1 MNNIFKKAIQLI
13 DKSQVI
19 AIASHIGPDGDN
31 IGSIMAI
38 GKYLKASCHSAE
50 CVLTLDNGKQQ
61 LRRAAV
67 QFPYATGKIG
77 QPRLVEP
84 TI

>member
-13 DKSQVI
+13 DTSQVI

-38 GKYLKASCHSAE
+38 GKYLEAAGKEVHY
-50 CVLTLDNGKQQ
+50 LKHDNIPDYLLFLPGLEK
-61 LRRAAV
+61 
-67 QFPYATGKIG
+67 F
-77 QPRLVEP
+77 
-84 TI
+84 